1 MFSKSCEY
9 AIRAVIYLCSEE
21 QMGRIIKVQHISIAI
36 DAPAF
41 YTSKILQQLS
51 RMDFIGSM
59 KGPNGGFYIDK
70 KHKKNIKLID
80 IVTAIDGDKI
90 FNGCGLGLKECSEK
104 KPCPIHFRFKEI
116 RMLIKNMLAHTTIE
130 QLSNKNLHLNNNEI
144 LKKYLST

>member
-21 QMGRIIKVQHISIAI
+21 QMGRIVKVQQISIAI

-51 RMDFIGSM
+51 KMDFIGSM

-70 KHKKNIKLID
+70 KHKNITLID
-80 IVTAIDGDKI
+80 IVNAIDGDKI

-104 KPCPIHFRFKEI
+104 KPCPIHLRFKII
-116 RMLIKNMLAHTTIE
+116 RAMIKKMLETTTIE
-130 QLSNKNLHLNNNEI
+130 QLGSKNLYLNNKR
-144 LKKYLST
+144 LKKYLNI